1 MALSE
6 VFWISFVATASGFL
20 LKLAS
25 LAYKSKCKECS
36 FCGIRVIRDTEAETD
51 VDEMIIQRQPVI
63 QQQPQSP
70 TMNRDESVNN
80 ML

>member
-1 MALSE
+1 MVLSE

-63 QQQPQSP
+63 QQPQTP

>member
-63 QQQPQSP
+63 QQPQTP

>member
-1 MALSE
+1 MVLSE

-20 LKLAS
+20 LKCAS

-36 FCGIRVIRDTEAETD
+36 FCGIRIIRDTEAETE
-51 VDEMIIQRQPVI
+51 VDELIINRQPII
-63 QQQPQSP
+63 QQQSSP
-70 TMNRDESVNN
+70 TINRDGSVNN

>member
-36 FCGIRVIRDTEAETD
+36 FCGIRVIRDTDAEAE

-63 QQQPQSP
+63 QQPQSP

>member
-36 FCGIRVIRDTEAETD
+36 FCGIRVLRDTEAETD

-63 QQQPQSP
+63 QQPQSP

>member
-51 VDEMIIQRQPVI
+51 VDEMIIRRQPVI
-63 QQQPQSP
+63 QQPQTP